1 MKTTLYRTATEEDR
15 LETQKLVSETGR
27 RCLAVEADVRDR
39 PAMKAFVARTI
50 DELGP
55 IDIVLANAGITAFAP
70 AWETPYEMWDETID
84 ICLNGVWNTCRE
96 VMPSMVERRKGTI
109 VITSSNAGLIPIPN
123 VAPYVAAKHGITGL
137 MKVLAVELAP
147 FDIRVNAVH
156 PCGVATDLVLNQ
168 PGLDLFAGKTG
179 ATFEDAEP
187 GMKSLNLLDVAL
199 DPARRRVAGHSLPG
213 ERGRPLRHR
222 SLAHRGRRHHHLP
235 SGELPRLGGLRRTG
249 PVRPPS
255 SGCHQG
261 GSGAADGAGM
271 LTRLVR
277 FTCVEQSCRWLRK
290 EPVTARQ

>member
-1 MKTTLYRTATEEDR
+1 MGKLDGKVALITGGARGQGRSHALALAHEGCDIAFCDISEPVKTTLYRTATEEDR
-15 LETQKLVSETGR
+15 IETQKLVSETGR
-27 RCLAVEADVRDR
+27 RCVAVEADVRDR

-96 VMPSMVERRKGTI
+96 VMPSMVERRRGTI
-109 VITSSNAGLIPIPN
+109 VITSSNAGLTPIPN

-168 PGLDLFAGKTG
+168 PGLDLFAGKEG
-179 ATFEDAEP
+179 ATFEDAEA

-199 DPARRRVAGHSLPG
+199 IQPQDVSEAILYLVSDAARYVTGLSLTVDAGTTICPPG
-213 ERGRPLRHR
+213 SFRGWE
-222 SLAHRGRRHHHLP
+222 A
-235 SGELPRLGGLRRTG
+235 
-249 PVRPPS
+249 
-255 SGCHQG
+255 
-261 GSGAADGAGM
+261 
-271 LTRLVR
+271 
-277 FTCVEQSCRWLRK
+277 
-290 EPVTARQ
+290 